1 MPGPGVER
9 KGPEQAAS
17 DFSRPSSLASE
28 SPPRD
33 RIGTLAL
40 TALGV
45 VFGDI
50 GTSPLYAVQACFS
63 RDWGLP
69 RDSASVYGALSLIVW
84 SLILVVTVKYVLVI
98 MRLDNRGEGGI
109 LALIA
114 LLLQRQRSGFVIAL
128 GLFGAALLYGDG
140 IITPAISVLSAVE
153 GLEVAAPQLTYV
165 VVPLTVVILVALF
178 WLQRHGTAR
187 IGGVFGPV
195 MLVWFAAIGLLGAME
210 IGRAPAI
217 LFALNPWYGL
227 QLFATNGGAG
237 FLILAA
243 VVLAVTGAEALYADM
258 GHFGRLPIR
267 IAWFTVVLP
276 ALLLNYFG
284 QGALILRIP
293 DAAERPFF
301 LLAPRP
307 LLYPLLA
314 LATLAA
320 VIASQALISGAFSMT
335 QQCMQLRYSPRMS
348 IIHTSWH
355 QPGQIYIPEIN
366 ALLMVGC
373 VLLVIGFGSSAALSA
388 AYGVSVT
395 GTMTITT
402 ILFAVLARQRWGW
415 TMGRVAAVAGGF
427 LAIDLSFLF
436 ANFVKIAHGGWVPIV
451 IAAGLF
457 LMMTTWNR
465 GTALLNRWLANA
477 TVPFAQFLQ
486 DVERQSPPR
495 VPGTAVFLTTH
506 VEGAPLVL
514 QRHVKYNRV
523 LHEELILLAVMT
535 EDVPAV
541 DEAERVTV
549 EPLSLGFYRVR
560 AHYGFM
566 ERPDVDEILAH
577 CRRAGLRVTP
587 EESVFYLG
595 RMRLLPTGASPMM
608 RWRKR
613 LFGLMARNAGSAADF
628 FRLPPDRVVELGALI
643 EF

>member
-17 DFSRPSSLASE
+17 DFSRPSSLTSE

-348 IIHTSWH
+348 IVHTSWH
-355 QPGQIYIPEIN
+355 RPGQIYIPEIN
-366 ALLMVGC
+366 A
-373 VLLVIGFGSSAALSA
+373 
-388 AYGVSVT
+388 
-395 GTMTITT
+395 
-402 ILFAVLARQRWGW
+402 R
-415 TMGRVAAVAGGF
+415 
-427 LAIDLSFLF
+427 
-436 ANFVKIAHGGWVPIV
+436 
-451 IAAGLF
+451 
-457 LMMTTWNR
+457 
-465 GTALLNRWLANA
+465 
-477 TVPFAQFLQ
+477 
-486 DVERQSPPR
+486 
-495 VPGTAVFLTTH
+495 
-506 VEGAPLVL
+506 
-514 QRHVKYNRV
+514 
-523 LHEELILLAVMT
+523 
-535 EDVPAV
+535 
-541 DEAERVTV
+541 
-549 EPLSLGFYRVR
+549 
-560 AHYGFM
+560 
-566 ERPDVDEILAH
+566 
-577 CRRAGLRVTP
+577 
-587 EESVFYLG
+587 
-595 RMRLLPTGASPMM
+595 
-608 RWRKR
+608 
-613 LFGLMARNAGSAADF
+613 
-628 FRLPPDRVVELGALI
+628 
-643 EF
+643 